1 MIEGAVN
8 AAYEAVVPI
17 AVSGP
22 AGRVRDVEAVIDTG
36 YNGFLTLPP
45 VLVAELGLPFVSNG
59 QAILADGG
67 EATFDIHSVTVL
79 LDGQPRDVDVYVS
92 DTAPLVGMRLL
103 DGHGVC
109 IEVESGGRVVIERG
123 TTG

>member
-1 MIEGAVN
+1 MIDGAVN

-17 AVSGP
+17 AVRGP
-22 AGRVRDVEAVIDTG
+22 AGRVRDIEAVIDTG

-45 VLVAELGLPFVSNG
+45 VLVGALGLPFVTGG

-103 DGHGVC
+103 DGHSVC
-109 IEVESGGRVVIERG
+109 IDVESGGRVVIERE